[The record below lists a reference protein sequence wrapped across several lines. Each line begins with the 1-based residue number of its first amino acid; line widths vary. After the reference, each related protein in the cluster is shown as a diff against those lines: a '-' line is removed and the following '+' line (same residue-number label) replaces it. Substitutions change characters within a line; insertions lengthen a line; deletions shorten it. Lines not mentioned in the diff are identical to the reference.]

1 LKRWASFIVFSL
13 AACRTAHVAGP
24 AVPPLAQSE
33 SPLESLH
40 ARAASFPGARSIMN
54 VRVTAGGQTRSF
66 RAQLAVEDRDHM
78 QLIAYTPVG
87 TTAATIT
94 GDGERVTVADAR
106 SGSTMQGDATE
117 MLARYGFY
125 TGGLTPAEMG
135 MLLLG
140 YPPRR
145 DLKYDATPNGLSRA
159 EAGDV
164 VVKFDPPSLP
174 AVRVTVEHGSDRV
187 EIEHLEIAA
196 MK

>member
-1 LKRWASFIVFSL
+1 MRRWASLIVFSL
-13 AACRTAHVAGP
+13 VACKTAHVAGP
-24 AVPPLAQSE
+24 AVAPLPPSD

-40 ARAASFPGARSIMN
+40 ARAAAFPGVRSIMN
-54 VRVTAGGQTRSF
+54 VRVTSGGQTRSF
-66 RAQLAVEDRDHM
+66 RAQLVVQNRDIM

-94 GDGERVTVADAR
+94 GEGERVTVTDAR
-106 SGSTMQGDATE
+106 SGSTMQGEATE
-117 MLARYGFY
+117 MLRRYGFY

-145 DLKYDATPNGLSRA
+145 DLQYEATPNGLSRA

-164 VVKFDPPSLP
+164 VVRFDPPLLP
-174 AVRVTVEHGSDRV
+174 AVRVTVEHGPDRV
-187 EIEHLEIAA
+187 EIEHREIAA